1 MSLPKQVQ
9 KIKGFIGFYE
19 HNLLTGV
26 HILLLLGV
34 GIGSYLLGA
43 ENALGDQKQGV
54 SVFSPVLEVADAK
67 SPILE
72 VQTLSQAK
80 GEVTRSAGSF
90 IGSQNGT
97 KYHRLDCAGAKT
109 IKEENRIFF
118 ATEEEAKRAGYT
130 PAGNCP
136 GLQ

>member
-9 KIKGFIGFYE
+9 KIKGFLAFYE

-34 GIGSYLLGA
+34 GMGGYLLGA
-43 ENALGDQKQGV
+43 ENAPGEQETAIRVYAPSQEYSRSGADFRDSSGAT
-54 SVFSPVLEVADAK
+54 SVL
-67 SPILE
+67 
-72 VQTLSQAK
+72 AK
-80 GEVTRSAGSF
+80 GRKEGTFVASLK
-90 IGSQNGT
+90 GT

-109 IKEENRIFF
+109 IKEENRVFF
-118 ATEEEAKRAGYT
+118 ATEEEAKSAGYT

-136 GLQ
+136 GLK